1 MYESN
6 QRQEH
11 LMRMTCPVSPSHER
25 WRRTPPSAA
34 SRAVEERTSTASPPM
49 FSVTPDHDMANS
61 LSEQTEQQAL
71 PMQDQSVPLD
81 DYDWGPE

>member
-1 MYESN
+1 
-6 QRQEH
+6 
-11 LMRMTCPVSPSHER
+11 
-25 WRRTPPSAA
+25 
-34 SRAVEERTSTASPPM
+34 M